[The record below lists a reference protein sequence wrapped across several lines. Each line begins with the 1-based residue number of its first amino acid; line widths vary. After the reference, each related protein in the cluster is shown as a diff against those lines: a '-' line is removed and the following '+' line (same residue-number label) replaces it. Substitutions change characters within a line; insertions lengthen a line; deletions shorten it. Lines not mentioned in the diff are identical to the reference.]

1 MAVRRKMIRKI
12 VEELLDEHGIKEPP
26 VDVEK
31 ISESYGLSVVRKDVE
46 SISGFIIRSDGKA
59 VIGVNSNNAPARQRF
74 TIAHELGHYLI
85 HPPSTDDVHV
95 DSGFEVRFRDELS
108 SQGTDK
114 SEQEANF
121 FAAELLMPQKFL
133 EADLRNA
140 GKIDLVNGEFLVE
153 GFLEN
158 LAQRYNVSSQSL
170 LFRLTNLG
178 VLNSRL

>member
-1 MAVRRKMIRKI
+1 MAVRRKMIRRI
-12 VEELLDEHGIKEPP
+12 VEELLNKHHIKEPP

-31 ISESYGLSVVRKDVE
+31 ICETHGLSVIRKDVE
-46 SISGFIIRSDGKA
+46 SISGFIVRNDGKA
-59 VIGVNSNNAPARQRF
+59 VIGVNSSNVPARQRF
-74 TIAHELGHYLI
+74 TIAHELGHYLL
-85 HPPSTDDVHV
+85 HTPSTDDIHV

-133 EADLRNA
+133 EADLRNI
-140 GKIDLVNGEFLVE
+140 GKIDLVDGEIL

-158 LAQRYNVSSQSL
+158 LANKYKVSNQSL

-178 VLNSRL
+178 VLNSKF